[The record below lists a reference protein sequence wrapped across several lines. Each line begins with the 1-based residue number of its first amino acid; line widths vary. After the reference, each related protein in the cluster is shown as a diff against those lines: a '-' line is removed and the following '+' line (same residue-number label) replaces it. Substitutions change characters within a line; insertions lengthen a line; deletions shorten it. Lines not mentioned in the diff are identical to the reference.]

1 MSKRNYRGRISAV
14 PVVLSS
20 DKKNSNIPASSQ
32 ENILNI
38 EKTHTIRGSDGDRP
52 YVWWTTLVKPA
63 TSSVKG
69 DAIVPVKESKR
80 KDVPVGYVGDYV
92 YEYTGMV
99 RQPPEGPDGA
109 TRMLHISMDGQDYQ
123 FKYEAKY
130 NQTVVPG
137 YIASENPRLKSLG
150 SGSSAEDRTFR
161 RIDEFVTRVVESL
174 MSFEK
179 HVAEKITAA
188 VQDREMASP
197 TLEEF
202 RDALKTLQE
211 RFPKS
216 PHVRD
221 VDYILNAISDQYA
234 LDRLCAT
241 DIEVLG
247 KKVPDNIAR
256 LLPTDVPL
264 RGSTVSP
271 QTYYRGTPDWGP
283 LLFLIVMA
291 LIGIS
296 TVGVMAGGSGFFAWV
311 WSGICEKA
319 FNILIVIVSAVIT
332 GGFVA
337 NAPTS

>member
-1 MSKRNYRGRISAV
+1 MA
-14 PVVLSS
+14 S
-20 DKKNSNIPASSQ
+20 DNKNSKIPASSQ
-32 ENILNI
+32 EENLNI
-38 EKTHTIRGSDGDRP
+38 EQTRKISRQYGDRS

-63 TSSVKG
+63 TSSVNG
-69 DAIVPVKESKR
+69 DMIVPRNITKR
-80 KDVPVGYVGDYV
+80 KDEIPVGYVGDYV

-179 HVAEKITAA
+179 HVGEVVAEKITAA

-221 VDYILNAISDQYA
+221 VDYILTAISDQDA

-241 DIEVLG
+241 DKVLGIEV
-247 KKVPDNIAR
+247 PNNITR

-311 WSGICEKA
+311 WLGICEKA
-319 FNILIVIVSAVIT
+319 FNILIVIVSAAIT

-337 NAPTS
+337 NAPRS